1 MFHLSASCRRN
12 ERCAMGSEAKEYSLM
27 VTSSERVRAMIGI
40 YNDVMKSDA
49 NSAKNVLNRE

>member
-1 MFHLSASCRRN
+1 
-12 ERCAMGSEAKEYSLM
+12 MGSEAKEYSLM